1 MGCRAA
7 GLLLSRRVAP
17 SLLHMLV
24 RQRHNK
30 RKKAVPTSAN
40 MKMFKD
46 QTQTS
51 PEAARYRLN
60 APCVFTLER
69 EQRRSSFIHP
79 RRAKRCGRRVR
90 KGEQE
95 RIGTAFSL
103 KIETSLPS
111 LTADCRALPSAV
123 WYYY

>member
-60 APCVFTLER
+60 APRVFTLER
-69 EQRRSSFIHP
+69 EQQRSSFIHDGQSDAVTVFA
-79 RRAKRCGRRVR
+79 RGRRESEPLSV
-90 KGEQE
+90 
-95 RIGTAFSL
+95 
-103 KIETSLPS
+103 
-111 LTADCRALPSAV
+111 
-123 WYYY
+123 